1 MPIDWTQ
8 VLIAAITGLLSGA
21 AITAIWNGLKE
32 RAESQRS
39 DDRAHIKAA
48 DAISEMS
55 ADALDRTIEQYETRI
70 TRYEDRLVALEEKC
84 QRYEM
89 AFESMR
95 MDLIQARSTIT
106 QLEFENSDLRRRVK
120 HLEDEN
126 TELRQR
132 LEQMESGPGG
142 IDAA

>member
-1 MPIDWTQ
+1 LPIDWTQ
-8 VLIAAITGLLSGA
+8 VLIAAVAGLLSGA
-21 AITAIWNGLKE
+21 AITAIWNGLKA

-39 DDRAHIKAA
+39 DDKAHIEAA

-55 ADALDRTIEQYETRI
+55 ADALERTIEQYETRI

-95 MDLIQARSTIT
+95 MDLIQARSTIA
-106 QLEFENSDLRRRVK
+106 QLETANGELRLRVK
-120 HLEDEN
+120 HLEEEN
-126 TELRQR
+126 TELRRR
-132 LEQMESGPGG
+132 LEQVESSG
-142 IDAA
+142 